1 MDAFWGYGE
10 NAIFAEKAFAHV
22 RQKTTVLFMDELLG
36 KVEALNSMRWLTYE
50 IAVILDFG
58 FRYRS

>member
-1 MDAFWGYGE
+1 MGYGE
-10 NAIFAEKAFAHV
+10 NAIIAERAFVHV
-22 RQKTTVLFMDELLG
+22 RQRTTVLLLDELLG

-50 IAVILDFG
+50 VAVILELG